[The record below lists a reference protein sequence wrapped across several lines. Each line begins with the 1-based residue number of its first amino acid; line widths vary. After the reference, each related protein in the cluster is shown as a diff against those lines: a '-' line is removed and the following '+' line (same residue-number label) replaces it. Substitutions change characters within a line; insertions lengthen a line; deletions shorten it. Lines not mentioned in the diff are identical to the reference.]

1 MNINNE
7 EDKQKIKELA
17 QINKFNMGM
26 ISETQGCMYCEG
38 VCTRECT
45 KEMNNQAR
53 KFKLDNLKEIRNNT
67 SLETGIRIGIQM
79 ADYDNWDNGD
89 YNGDSDLINRQVDIV
104 LSNIEE
110 WVKNNYINPIRK
122 KNERIY

>member
-1 MNINNE
+1 ME
-7 EDKQKIKELA
+7 
-17 QINKFNMGM
+17 
-26 ISETQGCMYCEG
+26 
-38 VCTRECT
+38 
-45 KEMNNQAR
+45 AR
-53 KFKLDNLKEIRNNT
+53 KVTLKNLKGIRDST
-67 SLETGIRIGIQM
+67 SLETSIRIGISM

-122 KNERIY
+122 KDEI

>member
-1 MNINNE
+1 ME
-7 EDKQKIKELA
+7 
-17 QINKFNMGM
+17 
-26 ISETQGCMYCEG
+26 
-38 VCTRECT
+38 
-45 KEMNNQAR
+45 AR
-53 KFKLDNLKEIRNNT
+53 KVTLKNLKGIRDST
-67 SLETGIRIGIQM
+67 SLETSIRIGISM

-122 KNERIY
+122 KDEL

>member
-1 MNINNE
+1 
-7 EDKQKIKELA
+7 
-17 QINKFNMGM
+17 MGP
-26 ISETQGCMYCEG
+26 
-38 VCTRECT
+38 
-45 KEMNNQAR
+45 R
-53 KFKLDNLKEIRNNT
+53 KLTLENLKEIRNNT
-67 SLETGIRIGIQM
+67 SLETGIRIGLTM

-89 YNGDSDLINRQVDIV
+89 YNGDRDLINRQVDIV

>member
-1 MNINNE
+1 MEARQVTLNNW
-7 EDKQKIKELA
+7 K
-17 QINKFNMGM
+17 G
-26 ISETQGCMYCEG
+26 
-38 VCTRECT
+38 
-45 KEMNNQAR
+45 
-53 KFKLDNLKEIRNNT
+53 IRDST
-67 SLETGIRIGIQM
+67 SLETSIRIGISM

-122 KNERIY
+122 KDEIWKIGVD